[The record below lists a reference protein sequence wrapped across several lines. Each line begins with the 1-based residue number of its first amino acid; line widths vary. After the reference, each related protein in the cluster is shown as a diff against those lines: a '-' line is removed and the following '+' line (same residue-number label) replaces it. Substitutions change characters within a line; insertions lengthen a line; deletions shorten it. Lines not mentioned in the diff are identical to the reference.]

1 MVTKTSLK
9 KWIRATSNLIAFIP
23 TRSIRQMLA
32 HFSGVEFLKAVSNFR
47 KRKRKSLSCVH
58 VLDKAWNKAF
68 SRCTRAATAKK
79 WTEKSDARAKLLF
92 CQSKPIVFLPFS
104 VTSPSSSLKLRDHAF
119 RPYGPYGE
127 WLGRNW
133 EILWRFNYNFPSV
146 GFRLKKKRKKQ
157 QQKLI
162 DNLFS
167 LRFFTWPIPASRN
180 VSL

>member
-1 MVTKTSLK
+1 
-9 KWIRATSNLIAFIP
+9 
-23 TRSIRQMLA
+23 MLA

-58 VLDKAWNKAF
+58 VLDKAWNKSF

-79 WTEKSDARAKLLF
+79 WTEKRDARAKLLF

-104 VTSPSSSLKLRDHAF
+104 VTSPSSLLKLCNRAF
-119 RPYGPYGE
+119 RPYCPYGE

-146 GFRLKKKRKKQ
+146 RFRLKKKRKKQ

-162 DNLFS
+162 NNLFS
-167 LRFFTWPIPASRN
+167 LRFFYLAYSR
-180 VSL
+180 VSQCFLVRENNLEYI

>member
-1 MVTKTSLK
+1 
-9 KWIRATSNLIAFIP
+9 
-23 TRSIRQMLA
+23 MLA
-32 HFSGVEFLKAVSNFR
+32 HFCGVEFLKAVSNFR
-47 KRKRKSLSCVH
+47 KRKRKSLFCVH
-58 VLDKAWNKAF
+58 VLDKAWKKAF

-104 VTSPSSSLKLRDHAF
+104 VTSPSSLLKLRNHAF